1 MALYHKYRPQTF
13 DDVIAQTHIVQTLSN
28 QIKTNKVSHAYLFS
42 GPRGVGKTTT
52 ARILAKSLNCTVKK
66 VGEIEPCN
74 KCQSCEEIM
83 HGNSID
89 VIEIDAASHTGV
101 DNVRQN
107 IIENSQFK
115 PTTSKYKIFIIDEVH
130 MLSTAAFNALLK
142 TLEEPPNYVVFVL
155 ATTDPQKLPAT
166 IISRCQRY
174 NFTKVGSKEMQK
186 SIAKIAKAE
195 GVTVENEVLARI
207 AKKSEGCV
215 RDAVSLLE
223 QLTSSGE
230 KKITLD
236 IASIILPTS
245 NIEDQLVFGKFLIT
259 KNQIDALIFINDLNN
274 QGINLSFFAEEFIE
288 FLRIIMIAKTDMQLA
303 EKELDMSSEQKKDIE
318 EILNSLS
325 PTQIIEL
332 LELTIK
338 RTLEIKSS
346 VLPQLP
352 LEMLVVEWCNET
364 TTKPILK
371 NTIITN
377 QKKVETPTIIE
388 NIKTTTEDKIIE
400 KLDDTTETKTPILE
414 NKEIEVKTEKE
425 VSTDSTNNKP
435 LNNSP
440 LTKELVE
447 NNWNNLIKSLETEAP
462 SLTFIL
468 KMSKVETVQ
477 DNTITLSVE
486 YSFHKEKLLENI
498 TKQKLENILKQ
509 ILSHNVSIN
518 VIQTENKKKS
528 TENNS
533 GAQLND
539 LAVALGGEI
548 IS

>member
-28 QIKTNKVSHAYLFS
+28 QIKTDKVSHAYLFS

-66 VGEIEPCN
+66 AGEIEPCN
-74 KCQSCEEIM
+74 ECQSCEEIIR
-83 HGNSID
+83 GNSID

-115 PTTSKYKIFIIDEVH
+115 PTASKYKIFIIDEVH

-142 TLEEPPNYVVFVL
+142 TLEEPPNYVVFIL

-195 GVTVENEVLARI
+195 GVTVEDEVLARI

-259 KNQIDALIFINDLNN
+259 KNQVDALTFINDLNN

-338 RTLEIKSS
+338 RTSEIKNS

-364 TTKPILK
+364 TTKSISQ
-371 NTIITN
+371 NTIVNN
-377 QKKVETPTIIE
+377 QKKVETPTIIIE
-388 NIKTTTEDKIIE
+388 DTKTTKTDVIIE
-400 KLDDTTETKTPILE
+400 KSDDTPTTETPILE
-414 NKEIEVKTEKE
+414 NKDKEKE
-425 VSTDSTNNKP
+425 VSTESTDEKP
-435 LNNSP
+435 LDTTP

-447 NNWNNLIKSLETEAP
+447 NNWNNLIKNLETEAP

-468 KMSKVETVQ
+468 RMAKVETVQ

-486 YSFHKEKLLENI
+486 YSFHKEKLLENT

-518 VIQTENKKKS
+518 VTQTENKEKS

-539 LAVALGGEI
+539 LAAALGGEI

>member
-1 MALYHKYRPQTF
+1 
-13 DDVIAQTHIVQTLSN
+13 
-28 QIKTNKVSHAYLFS
+28 
-42 GPRGVGKTTT
+42 
-52 ARILAKSLNCTVKK
+52 
-66 VGEIEPCN
+66 
-74 KCQSCEEIM
+74 M